1 MGTLILLN
9 MKRILVC
16 LTLTFCFGLCFSQSS
31 FNSAIINGDVK
42 MTERFYDMAL
52 SYYMV
57 ALEQSTTS
65 EEALLAQN
73 KITECKNKIEEII
86 RKNSSDAV
94 LKEAKVWFND
104 RYVETGEYKVGGS
117 PDIYMIEGDYSLVL
131 FNLAVY
137 DKCLVI
143 LSTSKTG
150 SEVDNTH
157 EWDEAVIPFYQE
169 TKKYMRYRSEDGKL
183 DFVIYKKADKNQ
195 YGTYHEAYRIED
207 DKYFLLSPTARIRAI
222 KEEET
227 RRFESESSS
236 RDNSGQ
242 KAYADEQKQ
251 SEPNLTEPEAK
262 SEEKVQTKI
271 PRVAVSF
278 TDNWFL
284 NVDAF
289 GRSIGDSRKDELMAS
304 EIVWLLLRLRYISEE
319 QYERPIRFDIKVN
332 DPKGNLI
339 VLSENTI
346 SGYSA
351 YRVVDI
357 KKDGGIINIAFG
369 KDVPGFFKPGRYT
382 VSLWHN
388 DEAYYYA
395 TIELK

>member
-1 MGTLILLN
+1 
-9 MKRILVC
+9 
-16 LTLTFCFGLCFSQSS
+16 
-31 FNSAIINGDVK
+31 
-42 MTERFYDMAL
+42 
-52 SYYMV
+52 
-57 ALEQSTTS
+57 
-65 EEALLAQN
+65 
-73 KITECKNKIEEII
+73 
-86 RKNSSDAV
+86 
-94 LKEAKVWFND
+94 
-104 RYVETGEYKVGGS
+104 
-117 PDIYMIEGDYSLVL
+117 
-131 FNLAVY
+131 
-137 DKCLVI
+137 
-143 LSTSKTG
+143 
-150 SEVDNTH
+150 
-157 EWDEAVIPFYQE
+157 
-169 TKKYMRYRSEDGKL
+169 MRYRSEDGKL

>member
-1 MGTLILLN
+1 

-207 DKYFLLSPTARIRAI
+207 DKYFLLCR
-222 KEEET
+222 
-227 RRFESESSS
+227 
-236 RDNSGQ
+236 
-242 KAYADEQKQ
+242 
-251 SEPNLTEPEAK
+251 
-262 SEEKVQTKI
+262 
-271 PRVAVSF
+271 
-278 TDNWFL
+278 
-284 NVDAF
+284 
-289 GRSIGDSRKDELMAS
+289 
-304 EIVWLLLRLRYISEE
+304 
-319 QYERPIRFDIKVN
+319 
-332 DPKGNLI
+332 
-339 VLSENTI
+339 
-346 SGYSA
+346 
-351 YRVVDI
+351 
-357 KKDGGIINIAFG
+357 
-369 KDVPGFFKPGRYT
+369 
-382 VSLWHN
+382 
-388 DEAYYYA
+388 
-395 TIELK
+395 